1 MILLSF
7 LSCLHRPPSV
17 NPAVPWRREAVHREE
32 VIGDDAW
39 CGWDAEQIVT
49 AEGVLWSVTPP
60 DLVDGAHSDQWCE
73 AGGERSRTLD
83 VVSQRGPYL
92 STILN
97 DQRCCPEQASHLCV
111 TWDLRTRAPAALL
124 DVEPRRAADLWARL
138 QARIFLEPRLT
149 DWRFSPD
156 EFLLDNGGVRFC
168 GRRDG
173 AIHEVEV
180 Q

>member
-1 MILLSF
+1 M
-7 LSCLHRPPSV
+7 
-17 NPAVPWRREAVHREE
+17 AE